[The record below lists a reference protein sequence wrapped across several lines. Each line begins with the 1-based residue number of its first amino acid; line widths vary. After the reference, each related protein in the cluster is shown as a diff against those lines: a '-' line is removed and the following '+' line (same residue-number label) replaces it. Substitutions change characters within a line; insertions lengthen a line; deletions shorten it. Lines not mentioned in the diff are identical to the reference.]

1 MNMEVKEGL
10 EWLNEKSN
18 IKLIRN
24 ENFVISTALF
34 PVPATDLSSKTITV
48 FPFLPDFPCGDVS
61 YLIFLAEIFTGPPAA
76 TAIILKVCVASAHE
90 CPVLL
95 P

>member
-1 MNMEVKEGL
+1 MNVEVKEGL

-34 PVPATDLSSKTITV
+34 PVPATDLSSKTVTV
-48 FPFLPDFPCGDVS
+48 FPFLPDFPCGDVCVW
-61 YLIFLAEIFTGPPAA
+61 IFTGPPAA
-76 TAIILKVCVASAHE
+76 TAIIPKVCVVSAHE